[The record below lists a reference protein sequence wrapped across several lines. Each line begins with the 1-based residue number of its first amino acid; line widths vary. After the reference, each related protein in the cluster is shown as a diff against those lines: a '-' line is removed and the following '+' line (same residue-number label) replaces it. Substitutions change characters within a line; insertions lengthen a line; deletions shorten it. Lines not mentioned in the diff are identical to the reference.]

1 MSIIFWKILCLG
13 WNVTTKGIPFSVLLF
28 TFLFLSS
35 STILAKKLHDWLWCH
50 PLDGWLWSVKINLW
64 EASFLILFSNIFFWY
79 IKLPKDLSA
88 KCYRNNKER
97 LRKKLVKNIEVFLK
111 KKKGNMVMNNVTS
124 YQEVKNKN
132 WLSIEKYK
140 IRKKALFYLINY
152 YRLEKFWF
160 FLF

>member
-1 MSIIFWKILCLG
+1 MKCDYERYPFFCFIVYLLILVIVNNSRKKVTRLTLMSSFRRMTLKYDNYSLR
-13 WNVTTKGIPFSVLLF
+13 GI
-28 TFLFLSS
+28 
-35 STILAKKLHDWLWCH
+35 
-50 PLDGWLWSVKINLW
+50 
-64 EASFLILFSNIFFWY
+64 FLILFSNIFFWY

-97 LRKKLVKNIEVFLK
+97 LQKKLVKNIEVFLK
-111 KKKGNMVMNNVTS
+111 KKKGNMVMNNVTL

-152 YRLEKFWF
+152 YRLEKIF
-160 FLF
+160 FFFFFRVELGKMHRQV